1 MAKFINDVVLDAQL
15 EKVATGT
22 NIHLCSSQP
31 TTKTEADTT
40 YQLASSTLTTGDGNG
55 DYTIA
60 NGDVNGR
67 KITISQQTGIT
78 VDNSGTG
85 THLAIVDA
93 TDVLLVTTI
102 TSQAV
107 TAATTITFN
116 AFDYSTS
123 DPT

>member
-67 KITISQQTGIT
+67 KITISQQTGIN

-93 TDVLLVTTI
+93 TNVLLVTTI

>member
-93 TDVLLVTTI
+93 TNVLLVTTI

>member
-22 NIHLCSSQP
+22 HIHLCSSQP

-67 KITISQQTGIT
+67 KITISQQTGIN

-93 TDVLLVTTI
+93 TNVLLVTTI